1 MFSLFIAMRLG
12 LATPPASS
20 PNHGGE
26 RLFQGVS
33 ASKTAARVISFLA
46 ASALALLLLA
56 SPGRA
61 GPQFIVALGG
71 YDAVAYQTP
80 GEAVQGRNEH
90 AFFWNGATW
99 LFSSEA
105 NRDAFAANPERFAP
119 RYDGYCAYA
128 ASQSYKAPGSLS
140 PGASWTVSS
149 T

>member
-1 MFSLFIAMRLG
+1 MFSLFIARRLG
-12 LATPPASS
+12 LATPPAPS

-61 GPQFIVALGG
+61 GPQFIVAPGG

-119 RYDGYCAYA
+119 LTTATA
-128 ASQSYKAPGSLS
+128 PMPPHKATRHPARLL
-140 PGASWTVSS
+140 PGASWTASS
-149 T
+149 M